1 MLQLAKEVAIAAAYE
16 AGRMIKNRFGSL
28 IAIDE
33 KDEHG
38 DVVTEVDHAAE
49 AIILAKIKAVFPEHR
64 IRSEEAGDNEITS
77 DWLWLVDPLDGTN
90 NFAVAMP
97 LFGVSITLMHR
108 SLPVVAVIYEPMTDR
123 LYTSVA
129 GEGAWCNGQALT
141 ADRSQPLKKTKVG
154 WIQGHQVQNRPQ
166 AVKLRHFIDVE
177 AKRMMRLWAPTLQ
190 WSMLARGDLDAII
203 VYDSEGE
210 DLYSGILLV
219 QEAGYI
225 VMDYE
230 GKLFNGVNNKP
241 FLIACLPANKSYFI
255 EMVKNGLLADAA
267 GKG

>member
-16 AGRMIKNRFGSL
+16 AGRMIKHRFGSL

-49 AIILAKIKAVFPEHR
+49 TIILTKIKSVFPEHR
-64 IRSEEAGDNEITS
+64 IRSEEAGDNDITS
-77 DWLWLVDPLDGTN
+77 EWLWLVDPLDGTN

-97 LFGVSITLMHR
+97 LFAVSITLMHESR
-108 SLPVVAVIYEPMTDR
+108 PVVAVIYEPMTDR
-123 LYTSVA
+123 LFTSVA
-129 GEGAWCNGQALT
+129 GEGARCNGQALL
-141 ADRSQPLKKTKVG
+141 ADLARPMKKARVG
-154 WIQGHQVQNRPQ
+154 WIQGHQVQNRPT
-166 AVKLRHFIDVE
+166 AVKLRHHIDVE

-190 WSMLARGDLDAII
+190 WSMLARGDLDGII

-219 QEAGYI
+219 QEAGYW
-225 VMDYE
+225 VMDYNGE
-230 GKLFNGVNNKP
+230 LFNGVNEKP
-241 FLIACLPANKSYFI
+241 FLIACLPAHAPYFLDL
-255 EMVKNGLLADAA
+255 VKTGLAGSGA
-267 GKG
+267 GKE